1 MMLVAAAKVE
11 DAVKVTDDA
20 AIQKKKKKLGWQK
33 KKD

>member
-20 AIQKKKKKLGWQK
+20 AIQKKKKNLVGK